1 VGKIVKVIIAGG
13 RRFNYRAYLFGYMDA
28 FNSFVKVSEVVSGG
42 ASGADAAGEDWA
54 SARGIPVKRFPADW
68 EGLGRAAGPARNGE
82 MAEYAGALVA
92 FPGGKGTENMIGQ
105 ARSSDL
111 DVYVVQ
117 P

>member
-1 VGKIVKVIIAGG
+1 
-13 RRFNYRAYLFGYMDA
+13 
-28 FNSFVKVSEVVSGG
+28 
-42 ASGADAAGEDWA
+42 
-54 SARGIPVKRFPADW
+54 
-68 EGLGRAAGPARNGE
+68 